1 MEIWKERRETIL
13 PEIIGE
19 YIDCLVNIEMRVQ
32 GGVPRGMSHKLYKA
46 AREKQGKP
54 LTYLAA
60 KKLIEL
66 LRVNDIVIIATGAGV
81 PPWLPKGETDGPLG
95 AASLARALDI
105 GLNVKTIVV
114 GEERTLEPIKKSF
127 EAAEIMIVDKEIFKK
142 RNHVA
147 LALPYPLGEKNGE
160 TFAHELIKEY
170 KPKVII
176 TVEKHGPS
184 ASGKYHSIM
193 GVGRSPELVA
203 NVKFLTDLAQ
213 KIDTFTIGI
222 GDGGNEIGF
231 GNIYEDVRR
240 IQTYGEKCQCP
251 CGAGIATVSKADI
264 LVTGAISNWGAYG
277 ISAMLSFLLK
287 NKKVLKDETI
297 EKRMLEACVY
307 AGAMDGVYSNQS
319 MYVDGTSLKTQ
330 LALVTMLR
338 QIVGNGLIQQPRR
351 W

>member
-1 MEIWKERRETIL
+1 M

-19 YIDCLVNIEMRVQ
+19 YIDRLVNIEMRVQ
-32 GGVPRGMSHKLYKA
+32 GGAPRGVTHSLYEA
-46 AREKQGKP
+46 ARKKQGKP

-66 LRVNDIVIIATGAGV
+66 LQPKDIAIIATGAGV

-114 GEERTLEPIKKSF
+114 GEERTLEPTKKSF
-127 EAAEIMIVDKEIFKK
+127 EAAEIMIVDEEMFWK
-142 RNHVA
+142 RNHVT

-160 TFAHELIKEY
+160 DFAYKLIKKY

-176 TVEKHGPS
+176 TIEKHGPS

-213 KIDTFTIGI
+213 EQNIFTIGI

-231 GNIYEDVRR
+231 GNIYEDVRK
-240 IQTYGEKCQCP
+240 IQTYGKKCQCP

-287 NKKVLKDETI
+287 NKKVLQDETI
-297 EKRMLEACVY
+297 ENRMLEACVC

-338 QIVGNGLIQQPRR
+338 QIVGNGLICQPRK